1 MDNLNFPLTWVD
13 CGRENIALAWEERKL
28 TRGLDLPIAV
38 PATYQDHRMIA
49 QRSCFTVHG
58 KALEPLPKLIKDKAG
73 DLTDCLIEYLID
85 YDAIAQLMKDL
96 ALLGV
101 TGSTIFPD
109 LDHLAKDISSE
120 LSIYNPH
127 TNTGE

>member
-13 CGRENIALAWEERKL
+13 CGRENIALAWEEREL

-85 YDAIAQLMKDL
+85 YDAI
-96 ALLGV
+96 V
-101 TGSTIFPD
+101 
-109 LDHLAKDISSE
+109 
-120 LSIYNPH
+120 
-127 TNTGE
+127 